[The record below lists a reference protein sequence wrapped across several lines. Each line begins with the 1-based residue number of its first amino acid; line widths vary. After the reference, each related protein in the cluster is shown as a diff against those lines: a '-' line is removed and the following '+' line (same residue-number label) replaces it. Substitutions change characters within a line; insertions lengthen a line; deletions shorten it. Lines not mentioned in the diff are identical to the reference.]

1 MGVDNRRPRPQ
12 EIPMRLAPTS
22 ILAAAFALAAVH
34 CGAPVTNTP
43 VNDIPKLTSLETVM
57 DNQATVA
64 DPQWKK
70 IGATAYVDADWAAF
84 ALVSERIQA
93 TSLKTKD
100 FSKGP
105 EFDAFAT
112 TLNEKAKAL
121 GAAATAKDTASASAA
136 LGDMKATCKACHS
149 KFR

>member
-1 MGVDNRRPRPQ
+1 
-12 EIPMRLAPTS
+12 MRLAS
-22 ILAAAFALAAVH
+22 ITVLAAVFSLAAVH
-34 CGAPVTNTP
+34 CGAPITNTP

-70 IGATAYVDADWAAF
+70 IGETSYADADWAAF

-105 EFDAFAT
+105 EFDALAMR
-112 TLNEKAKAL
+112 LNEKAKAL
-121 GAAATAKDTASASAA
+121 GAAATAKDAAASSTA
-136 LGDMKATCKACHS
+136 LQEMKATCKECHS

>member
-1 MGVDNRRPRPQ
+1 
-12 EIPMRLAPTS
+12 MRFAPTTV
-22 ILAAAFALAAVH
+22 LAAAFALAAVH
-34 CGAPVTNTP
+34 CGAPITNTP

-70 IGATAYVDADWAAF
+70 IGETSYTDADWTAF

-105 EFDAFAT
+105 EFDALAMK
-112 TLNEKAKAL
+112 LNEKAKAL
-121 GAAATAKDTASASAA
+121 GTAAAAKDAAGASAA
-136 LGDMKATCKACHS
+136 LGDMKATCKECHS

>member
-1 MGVDNRRPRPQ
+1 MRP
-12 EIPMRLAPTS
+12 APTS
-22 ILAAAFALAAVH
+22 ILTAALALAAVH

-43 VNDIPKLTSLETVM
+43 VNDIPKLTSLAIVM

-70 IGATAYVDADWAAF
+70 IGDKSYADADWAAF
-84 ALVSERIQA
+84 TLTSERIQA
-93 TSLKTKD
+93 TSLKIKD

-105 EFDAFAT
+105 DFDALAVQ
-112 TLNEKAKAL
+112 LNEKAKSL
-121 GAAATAKDTASASAA
+121 GTAATAKDAAAASAA
-136 LGDMKATCKACHS
+136 LADMKATCKACHS

>member
-1 MGVDNRRPRPQ
+1 
-12 EIPMRLAPTS
+12 
-22 ILAAAFALAAVH
+22 
-34 CGAPVTNTP
+34 
-43 VNDIPKLTSLETVM
+43 M

-70 IGATAYVDADWAAF
+70 IGETSYADADWAAF

-93 TSLKTKD
+93 TSLKTED

-105 EFDAFAT
+105 EFDALAMR
-112 TLNEKAKAL
+112 LNEKAKAL
-121 GAAATAKDTASASAA
+121 GAAATAKDAAGASTA
-136 LGDMKATCKACHS
+136 LKDMKAACKECHS